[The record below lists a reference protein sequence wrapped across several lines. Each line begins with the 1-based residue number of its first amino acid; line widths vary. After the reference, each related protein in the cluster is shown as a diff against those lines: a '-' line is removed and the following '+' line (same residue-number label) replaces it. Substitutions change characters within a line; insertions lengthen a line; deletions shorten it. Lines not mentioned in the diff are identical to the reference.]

1 MHALPETRYVPIG
14 LVLMAMLMLAG
25 CASQTANLT
34 NPEADPWEASNRR
47 VYGFNTAVDKAI
59 LKPVAKGYDV
69 IMPDAPQRGVRN
81 FFRNLR
87 WPVTFI
93 NLLLQG
99 HVEDSLI
106 STGRFLM
113 NSTLGLFGFFDVA
126 TKAGIEDFDEDFG
139 QTLAVWGWK
148 NSRFI
153 MVPLIGPATIRD
165 FSSEGVASYGIGSFL
180 NPLGDFLNPTGYMI
194 REHNNYAPF
203 IIDLIS
209 LRASFLPYD
218 EDIQNSTDPYA
229 FVRDAYLQ
237 NRRFNIYN
245 GEPPAPDYDALL
257 EEH

>member
-1 MHALPETRYVPIG
+1 MHAVPETRYVPIG

-81 FFRNLR
+81 FFRNLQ
-87 WPVTFI
+87 WPVTAI

-99 HVEDSLI
+99 RVEDSLI
-106 STGRFLM
+106 ATGRFLM
-113 NSTLGLFGFFDVA
+113 NSTLGLAGFFDVA
-126 TKAGIEDFDEDFG
+126 TKAGIENFDEDFG

-194 REHNNYAPF
+194 REHNNSVPF

-218 EDIQNSTDPYA
+218 KDIREAADPYA

-237 NRRFNIYN
+237 SRRFNIYN
-245 GEPPAPDYDALL
+245 GEPPAPDYDSLL
-257 EEH
+257 EEQ